1 MPVPVFTAVTDVVPE
16 LTEEFLVCLGR
27 PDRLPQRDDALVY
40 VAETVTDQVLR
51 ELAALDPARMSG
63 GLVVATAS
71 REHAARPAETLQAQ
85 KLLALLFTKYVYM
98 PALTTRVPDP
108 LGLRPQDT
116 PPEYLHDLDML
127 RNTPLH
133 LRHSLVDKLEK
144 QQVGLPC
151 LLLLPGPS
159 LALLAPHIKELA
171 RRHLTVT
178 ISRALP
184 FLRRHGV
191 DPDVLLQLDTVPIQT
206 HFHHPSDRFPES
218 VLLALSMAPIQS
230 FAAHFRRVFFIDSF
244 NLGVLPNKARIRESW
259 LSSLLPC
266 LGCAEALHAPRVLLA
281 GADLRLLGRDVYYNE
296 AAASP
301 EAALP
306 DHHAPLA
313 SGPDGTLLLPDA
325 AGKQA
330 RTTLQYFATAAEAEF
345 FAQAI
350 QAAQGTAFGNLSD
363 TSLLDPGLFAPTS
376 METALDA
383 PVLDKSAFLAKADA
397 ADADKEEVSLRAL
410 RAQYARRLDEARRD
424 RDLMACMRLAD
435 REKVT
440 HHPCFRYVAAN
451 LPWFRPV
458 NEESRFDLAA
468 NLAEELFQ
476 AARFARN
483 VATLHLLADK
493 GRPVPVL
500 ATAAEEKRLRRLL
513 SLWRP
518 GWNWLFRGIEAM
530 GYEEPMP
537 SGGGLALAAVGD
549 WMLHQEAVILGADC
563 AREFRYALS
572 LMAFDNVVA
581 ADALLAFRPLALE
594 EESEAEGGDQ
604 ARFS

>member
-27 PDRLPQRDDALVY
+27 PDRLPPRDPSLVY
-40 VAETVTDQVLR
+40 VAEAVTNQVLT

-85 KLLALLFTKYVYM
+85 KLLALLFTKYVLT
-98 PALTTRVPDP
+98 PASTTRVPDP

-116 PPEYLHDLDML
+116 PPEYLHELDLL

-133 LRHSLVDKLEK
+133 LRHNLVDKLEG
-144 QQVGLPC
+144 QRVGLPC

-159 LALLAPHIKELA
+159 LAGLAPHLRELS
-171 RRHLTVT
+171 RRNLVVT
-178 ISRALP
+178 ISRTLP
-184 FLRRHGV
+184 FLRANGLA
-191 DPDVLLQLDTVPIQT
+191 PDVLLQLDTVPIQT
-206 HFHHPSDRFPES
+206 HFHHPGDRFPES
-218 VLLALSMAPIQS
+218 VLLALPLAPIRS
-230 FAAHFRRVFFIDSF
+230 FASHFRRVFFIDSF
-244 NLGVLPNKARIRESW
+244 NIAVLPNQARIRESW

-281 GADLRLLGRDVYYNE
+281 GADLRLLGQDAYYND
-296 AAASP
+296 AATDQPTAP
-301 EAALP
+301 V
-306 DHHAPLA
+306 DHDAPLETR
-313 SGPDGTLLLPDA
+313 PDNIVVFRDK
-325 AGKQA
+325 AGKKV
-330 RTTLQYFATAAEAEF
+330 RTTIQYFATAAEAELF
-345 FAQAI
+345 ALHIHKAQA
-350 QAAQGTAFGNLSD
+350 TLFGNLST
-363 TSLLDPGLFAPTS
+363 TSILDPGLFTPTA
-376 METALDA
+376 MEKALDA
-383 PVLDKSAFLAKADA
+383 PVIDKAAFLAKADA
-397 ADADKEEVSLRAL
+397 ADAAREDISLRAL
-410 RAQYARRLDEARRD
+410 RAQYGRRLDEARRD

-435 REKVT
+435 REKVKQ
-440 HHPCFRYVAAN
+440 HPCFRYVVAN

-458 NEESRFDLAA
+458 NDESHFVLAA
-468 NLAEELFQ
+468 DLAEEMFQ

-483 VATLHLLADK
+483 VATLHVLADK

-500 ATAAEEKRLRRLL
+500 ATAAEEERLRRLL

-537 SGGGLALAAVGD
+537 SGGGLTLAAVGD

-563 AREFRYALS
+563 AREFHYALS

-581 ADALLAFRPLALE
+581 AGELLAFRPMALE
-594 EESEAEGGDQ
+594 EADAAEDGD
-604 ARFS
+604 